1 MLGVAYTAVAAVFF
15 GLNGATF
22 RRGVLGGS
30 ALQGVYVTVLGG
42 VPLFLLAALVTQQ
55 AFRLEA
61 LELRAYVI
69 LAASGVL
76 HFLLGRYSNFR
87 AYAALGQTRAQPL
100 IQASTLVSVVI
111 AVLFLRETVTLL
123 MAMGI
128 ALVMAGPAISATQ
141 AAPAPSAAATLAP
154 PVRLAEGYAF
164 GTVNALAFGVSPVL
178 VRYALGDSGLGIV
191 AGLTAYMGAA
201 AVLALG
207 FALPGV
213 RASLAGM
220 NPGARGWFAVGT
232 LTVFAA
238 HMFRFLAL
246 SAAPVSVVIPLLRG
260 GAFLHVIAAWLINRD
275 YETFDRRVLVGI
287 GVSVSGSV
295 ALVV

>member
-1 MLGVAYTAVAAVFF
+1 MLGIAYTAVAALFF
-15 GLNGATF
+15 GINGATV
-22 RRGVLGGS
+22 RRGVFGGS

-42 VPLFLLAALVTQQ
+42 VPLFLLAALVSQQ
-55 AFRLEA
+55 VFRLEA
-61 LELRAYVI
+61 LELRAYII
-69 LAASGVL
+69 LAGSGVL
-76 HFLLGRYSNFR
+76 HFLLGRYCSFR

-111 AVLFLRETVTLL
+111 AVIFLSETVTPL
-123 MAMGI
+123 MAAGI

-141 AAPAPSAAATLAP
+141 GSAAAPAGAGRVP

-178 VRYALGDSGLGIV
+178 VRYALGDSGLGVV
-191 AGLTAYMGAA
+191 AGLTAYLGAG

-213 RASLAGM
+213 RASLLTM
-220 NPGARGWFAVGT
+220 DSGARGWFAIGT

-246 SAAPVSVVIPLLRG
+246 SVAPVSVVIPLLRG
-260 GAFLHVIAAWLINRD
+260 GHSC
-275 YETFDRRVLVGI
+275 TSCRRGQSTATTRRST
-287 GVSVSGSV
+287 GAYSS
-295 ALVV
+295 ALACR

>member
-55 AFRLEA
+55 AFRLDA
-61 LELRAYVI
+61 LELRAYTI
-69 LAASGVL
+69 LAGSGVL

-100 IQASTLVSVVI
+100 LQASTLVSVVI
-111 AVLFLRETVTLL
+111 AVIFLREEVTPL
-123 MAMGI
+123 MAAGI
-128 ALVMAGPAISATQ
+128 ALVMVGPAISATRT
-141 AAPAPSAAATLAP
+141 APAAATLAP

-164 GTVNALAFGVSPVL
+164 GTLNALAFGVSPVL

-191 AGLTAYMGAA
+191 AGLTAYLGAG

-213 RASLAGM
+213 RASLSGM

-260 GAFLHVIAAWLINRD
+260 GAFLHVVAAWLINRD
-275 YETFDRRVLVGI
+275 YETFDRRVLAGI
-287 GVSVSGSV
+287 AVSVSGSV